1 MKTEIT
7 TSRLR
12 LVPCAVDNFDDA
24 YRLWTNEEVRRF
36 LFDDRAITEEEARG
50 FIAASDESFARE
62 GFGLWL
68 IRRKELPAAPIGF
81 AGLLAQE
88 AAAPHLIY
96 GLHPLYRG
104 AGFAAEA
111 ARGVLSDAFLRLNL
125 AVVAADVD
133 EPNVD
138 SVRVLERLGMRRTG
152 RATVAGRPL
161 LYFAATREEFLETV

>member
-12 LVPCAVDNFDDA
+12 LVPCAGENFDDA
-24 YRLWTNEEVRRF
+24 YRLWTNEAVRRY
-36 LFDDRAITEEEARG
+36 LFDDRAITEDEARG
-50 FIAASDESFARE
+50 FLAASDESFARA

-68 IRRKELPAAPIGF
+68 VTRKDTPAAPIGF

-96 GLHPLYRG
+96 GLHPHYWG

-111 ARGVLSDAFLRLNL
+111 ARGVLRDAFLRLRL
-125 AVVAADVD
+125 PLIAADVD
-133 EPNVD
+133 EPNAA
-138 SVRVLERLGMRRTG
+138 SVRVLRRLGLRRTR

-161 LYFAATREEFLETV
+161 LYFAVTREEYLAHD